1 MKEKVMIY
9 YMLQYKDGNDEKWEE
24 IINWVE
30 DQDEQINLDHLT
42 ESQIDEMS
50 RNGIIS
56 KSTLFKNGM
65 LSRYE
70 D

>member
-1 MKEKVMIY
+1 MIY
-9 YMLQYKDGNDEKWEE
+9 YMLQYKDGNEKWEE

-42 ESQIDEMS
+42 ESQIGEMS

-56 KSTLFKNGM
+56 KKYFI
-65 LSRYE
+65 
-70 D
+70 

>member
-1 MKEKVMIY
+1 MIY

-56 KSTLFKNGM
+56 KSGLFKNGM
-65 LSRYE
+65 LTRYE